1 MDTRMTPED
10 FYHDFLLIR
19 EMRAPT
25 SKRYRM
31 LGELFA
37 VNPDAWRVIG
47 VTEAAVKVFAKHDF
61 KRVSRMGINRSH
73 LVDRIKTYTTM
84 LEGPLMECDEWWNFY
99 VDTDKTIL
107 STSTENMSKGELSKV
122 YNIDPALELFKSHG
136 FAWRHKDPEI
146 QFLKETLDKFVPV
159 CYISV

>member
-1 MDTRMTPED
+1 MNKED

-19 EMRAPT
+19 KMRAPT
-25 SKRYRM
+25 NKRYRM

-47 VTEAAVKVFAKHDF
+47 ITEAAVKVFAKHDF

-84 LEGPLMECDEWWNFY
+84 LEGPLTECDEWWNFY

-107 STSTENMSKGELSKV
+107 STSTENMSKGELSRV
-122 YNIDPALELFKSHG
+122 YSVDSQLGLFQSQG

-146 QFLKETLDKFVPV
+146 KFLKETLDNLV
-159 CYISV
+159 I